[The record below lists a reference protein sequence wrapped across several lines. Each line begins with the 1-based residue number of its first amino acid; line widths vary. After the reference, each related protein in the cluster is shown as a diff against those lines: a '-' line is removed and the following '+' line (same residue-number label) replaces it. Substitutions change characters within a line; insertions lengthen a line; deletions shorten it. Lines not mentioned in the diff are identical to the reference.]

1 VTIFRFDLL
10 SGFDAPKAR
19 SHCASVVF
27 GLTLLPMLLLTSG
40 AVHAA
45 RPMITDDARIVDD
58 KACQLES
65 WTRHNR
71 DSDEYWA
78 LPACNFTGNLEL
90 AVGAGHT
97 RVPNGRSTTE
107 TVFQGKT
114 LFRQLE
120 TDSWSWGLAVGGAR
134 HDGNGQGRIG
144 NDYYA
149 YVPATFAFR
158 DDHVFLHANLGWS
171 RDGETR
177 KQRATW
183 GVGSELQL
191 TQSTWLIGETFS
203 QQSGRPF
210 YQVGV
215 RRWLVQDRV
224 QIDATYGNRLGSESQ
239 ERWFSIGLRLLSLPF
254 LP

>member
-1 VTIFRFDLL
+1 MIILRLISQLSRNALFLRLSGIRLTCALLL
-10 SGFDAPKAR
+10 SLMLIP
-19 SHCASVVF
+19 F
-27 GLTLLPMLLLTSG
+27 GT
-40 AVHAA
+40 AQAA

-78 LPACNFTGNLEL
+78 LPACNFTGNLEVAL
-90 AVGAGHT
+90 GAGHT
-97 RVPNGRSTTE
+97 HVPNGRSTTE

-120 TDSWSWGLAVGGAR
+120 ANSWSWGLAVGGAR
-134 HDGNGQGRIG
+134 HNGKGQEGIG

-149 YVPATFAFR
+149 YLPATFSFR
-158 DDHVFLHANLGWS
+158 DDQVFMHTNLGWS
-171 RDGETR
+171 RDGETKR
-177 KQRATW
+177 QRATW

-191 TQSTWLIGETFS
+191 SPSTWLIGETFS

-215 RRWLVQDRV
+215 RRWLVQDRI

-239 ERWFSIGLRLLSLPF
+239 QRWFSVGLRLLSLPF